1 MSFSASVDKSNVVN
15 NEAYTITT
23 TSSTTLH
30 SVDVYMNNQYYDKQN
45 CSFPSNAFHLS
56 ETGLLFFHTYNTT
69 KTITVSS
76 SGGNNMI
83 RIHDTVTGSYLV
95 DAVGSS
101 TNGLGT
107 PLYMTVYNNYAY
119 ILHNN
124 SGLKVFRYNLSV
136 VTVTRDLSTAGTNA
150 CSYIEAQCR
159 NVSKFTFGSNGLCY
173 LANGAFDGT
182 FYLTLMLINIDTG
195 YVQTLTASDTAS
207 SYIGIA
213 MDNYNDIYLAN
224 NDTNSI
230 ERVELR
236 YNGDYYNA
244 AFSIPA
250 NNLDNLANMTY
261 IYFDEFNV
269 FYVAYNNGST
279 IQRFKNISHTF
290 FPIPETLSMTN
301 INSGIQVQYSSTY
314 QKLFISNN
322 NNNTIYSYTPSFD
335 NTFQYFYSPTNI
347 TLIGNLSN
355 GTQLSDKLKVTQEFI
370 VNNIANSSNPRYQA
384 PGDSYYN
391 GFESLTNRSEYL
403 INLETY
409 KNGNLI
415 NDTDYINNY
424 NSNYPTSTK
433 PDSIADNTC
442 GDVYFMGLYTKA
454 ILGSNVS
461 NQLFLVNIN
470 VNTVGS
476 TVNNTINNI
485 TPYDIYID
493 QYKNAYVLHLSS
505 GTTYYVAKYDNFLN
519 YISQFTV
526 EYNSGTGIIPRNICV
541 DKDGNVY
548 VNYDT
553 KLKKYNSSGTF
564 ITEVT
569 YGSGNVS
576 GRKCNIDRTN
586 DYIYISDNSFYGF
599 YKYILSLASVSQI
612 TLTSPPSNIYD
623 FDLDTYDNYN
633 IVDNNNLNNVYV
645 YLNNGT
651 LLQNINIT
659 FNWGTPTPLTKI
671 RVYDHLNIGY
681 ISSTNFY
688 KAYKSYSNFFNA
700 YTYGEILS
708 SESGNVT
715 FTSRIKFL
723 NNTTNSAS
731 FVSRNHYYN
740 VNTSST
746 NISGNKN
753 RISLNSVTDNNG
765 NTILPERI
773 VWSKNGT
780 IKKETLRENKKILSI
795 NEIEEPVSIAID
807 SDNYLYVLNGDSY
820 TIDVYDTATLTTQN
834 YKVIKSISL
843 VNDEETL
850 RDLFVDANKNI
861 YVLLEEDEA
870 INEFICRKYNSSGD
884 LLLTLGPFDG
894 PYNVYV
900 DNQSKIYVADN
911 NNDEV
916 IRYDS
921 NGVELNRFSFGNA
934 KCIAVDSFYNIYIS
948 NNNNNTIYK
957 YDFEF
962 NLISD
967 SYLSGYNY
975 VRDIFIDT
983 SNNLYVTDQNDN
995 KVYKYNS
1002 SGTLLFT
1009 IFGNL
1014 QSPRCSVTDSSGNI
1028 YIANYDDDSIVKYNS
1043 SGTFVEIY
1051 KNRLEFDN
1059 NIAVDGSGNIYSLGN
1074 QYVYKFNTSYNII
1087 KSYKLNGNTNDVVC
1101 DRINNFIYV
1110 LYYDYDTGYDR
1121 IAKLNLTLE
1130 LIQSYTIPS
1139 SGYQSIN
1146 SISIDNSN
1154 NLYLLVDDSGPYIK
1168 IYNTVSET
1176 VTATISLGINFD
1188 QIAVD
1193 TTNSNTIYIL
1203 NDFYNLLYRYRYDSG
1218 SSSYVSVELFKNLQ
1232 NKNCINVDS
1241 GYLYIG
1247 TLSST
1252 NRESNNNKVY
1262 KYTLAS
1268 DAYTETFAYT
1278 SYYPIR
1284 VNIFNNNVYILE
1296 DPNSNYVRIL
1306 QNNTQITIKILYTQD
1321 YDNFV
1326 CADNNGNIY
1335 IQNDI
1340 DGNNLIK
1347 YDSSGNRVQ
1356 TFDILYVYTMC
1367 TDSDNNVYVASDCC
1381 LFDGE
1386 RSSSTYIKIQKYN
1399 SSGTL
1404 VGTIEN
1410 QVAMNDYYTFI
1421 NYPLRDRISGLAC
1434 DDTYLY
1440 VSMLSS
1446 PIIRFNRTTLTLD
1459 YNYNLTGVVYPEYIL
1474 YKNNSLYISNNDT
1487 QIRKYQITSTNG
1499 TLLSTLNSGYNCQQ
1513 FGVDTN
1519 GKIYIPINDRILV
1532 YQSDMTNIYS
1542 SILSLDAD
1550 YLFVGPSNQI
1560 YVADQD
1566 ESISVY
1572 SQTISPTYST
1582 YYDATENGEYD
1593 IQVFFYDYEY
1603 NRTYDVTIGPSPEPE
1618 NYIEYLQRID
1628 LEMIPYYLYDAV
1640 LSRNEAQIIALFKAN
1655 RSMVSKLVNF
1665 YQKMKTSHENPKK
1678 LNTICPCNVNWYA
1691 KIRYDENEPNVPYF
1705 VQNKDLYFM
1714 YAFLYNKTVYLN
1726 MYYLIQ
1732 IAQKYYR
1739 RLLQAQRAINF
1750 NQDTSVYYNL
1760 DSSITNNYLLLNYVN
1775 SFFNV
1780 NIYS

>member
-1 MSFSASVDKSNVVN
+1 M
-15 NEAYTITT
+15 
-23 TSSTTLH
+23 
-30 SVDVYMNNQYYDKQN
+30 
-45 CSFPSNAFHLS
+45 
-56 ETGLLFFHTYNTT
+56 
-69 KTITVSS
+69 
-76 SGGNNMI
+76 
-83 RIHDTVTGSYLV
+83 
-95 DAVGSS
+95 
-101 TNGLGT
+101 
-107 PLYMTVYNNYAY
+107 
-119 ILHNN
+119 
-124 SGLKVFRYNLSV
+124 
-136 VTVTRDLSTAGTNA
+136 
-150 CSYIEAQCR
+150 
-159 NVSKFTFGSNGLCY
+159 
-173 LANGAFDGT
+173 
-182 FYLTLMLINIDTG
+182 
-195 YVQTLTASDTAS
+195 
-207 SYIGIA
+207 
-213 MDNYNDIYLAN
+213 
-224 NDTNSI
+224 
-230 ERVELR
+230 
-236 YNGDYYNA
+236 
-244 AFSIPA
+244 
-250 NNLDNLANMTY
+250 
-261 IYFDEFNV
+261 
-269 FYVAYNNGST
+269 
-279 IQRFKNISHTF
+279 
-290 FPIPETLSMTN
+290 
-301 INSGIQVQYSSTY
+301 
-314 QKLFISNN
+314 
-322 NNNTIYSYTPSFD
+322 
-335 NTFQYFYSPTNI
+335 
-347 TLIGNLSN
+347 
-355 GTQLSDKLKVTQEFI
+355 
-370 VNNIANSSNPRYQA
+370 
-384 PGDSYYN
+384 
-391 GFESLTNRSEYL
+391 
-403 INLETY
+403 
-409 KNGNLI
+409 
-415 NDTDYINNY
+415 
-424 NSNYPTSTK
+424 
-433 PDSIADNTC
+433 
-442 GDVYFMGLYTKA
+442 
-454 ILGSNVS
+454 
-461 NQLFLVNIN
+461 
-470 VNTVGS
+470 
-476 TVNNTINNI
+476 
-485 TPYDIYID
+485 
-493 QYKNAYVLHLSS
+493 
-505 GTTYYVAKYDNFLN
+505 
-519 YISQFTV
+519 
-526 EYNSGTGIIPRNICV
+526 
-541 DKDGNVY
+541 
-548 VNYDT
+548 
-553 KLKKYNSSGTF
+553 
-564 ITEVT
+564 
-569 YGSGNVS
+569 
-576 GRKCNIDRTN
+576 
-586 DYIYISDNSFYGF
+586 
-599 YKYILSLASVSQI
+599 
-612 TLTSPPSNIYD
+612 
-623 FDLDTYDNYN
+623 
-633 IVDNNNLNNVYV
+633 
-645 YLNNGT
+645 
-651 LLQNINIT
+651 
-659 FNWGTPTPLTKI
+659 
-671 RVYDHLNIGY
+671 
-681 ISSTNFY
+681 
-688 KAYKSYSNFFNA
+688 
-700 YTYGEILS
+700 
-708 SESGNVT
+708 
-715 FTSRIKFL
+715 
-723 NNTTNSAS
+723 
-731 FVSRNHYYN
+731 
-740 VNTSST
+740 
-746 NISGNKN
+746 
-753 RISLNSVTDNNG
+753 
-765 NTILPERI
+765 
-773 VWSKNGT
+773 
-780 IKKETLRENKKILSI
+780 
-795 NEIEEPVSIAID
+795 
-807 SDNYLYVLNGDSY
+807 
-820 TIDVYDTATLTTQN
+820 
-834 YKVIKSISL
+834 
-843 VNDEETL
+843 
-850 RDLFVDANKNI
+850 
-861 YVLLEEDEA
+861 
-870 INEFICRKYNSSGD
+870 
-884 LLLTLGPFDG
+884 
-894 PYNVYV
+894 
-900 DNQSKIYVADN
+900 
-911 NNDEV
+911 
-916 IRYDS
+916 
-921 NGVELNRFSFGNA
+921 
-934 KCIAVDSFYNIYIS
+934 
-948 NNNNNTIYK
+948 
-957 YDFEF
+957 
-962 NLISD
+962 
-967 SYLSGYNY
+967 
-975 VRDIFIDT
+975 
-983 SNNLYVTDQNDN
+983 
-995 KVYKYNS
+995 
-1002 SGTLLFT
+1002 
-1009 IFGNL
+1009 
-1014 QSPRCSVTDSSGNI
+1014 
-1028 YIANYDDDSIVKYNS
+1028 
-1043 SGTFVEIY
+1043 
-1051 KNRLEFDN
+1051 
-1059 NIAVDGSGNIYSLGN
+1059 GN

-1110 LYYDYDTGYDR
+1110 LYYDYDTGYNR

-1381 LFDGE
+1381 LFNGE

-1410 QVAMNDYYTFI
+1410 QVAMNDDSTFI

-1640 LSRNEAQIIALFKAN
+1640 LSRNEAQIIALFKQN